1 MYIWAKTTVEPYKRL
16 DLHMK
21 TVKPTDRRAYHVVG
35 GDEGVDDGDDLDILA
50 LEGHPGHEPPDP
62 SETWTKSQSQT
73 HKKPPLKSP
82 QIQRNH
88 TQHSTNS

>member
-35 GDEGVDDGDDLDILA
+35 GDEGVVDGDELDILA

-62 SETWTKSQSQT
+62 SETWTKSQSVDSDLNLAHGEWRCEDDET
-73 HKKPPLKSP
+73 E
-82 QIQRNH
+82 
-88 TQHSTNS
+88 TWD